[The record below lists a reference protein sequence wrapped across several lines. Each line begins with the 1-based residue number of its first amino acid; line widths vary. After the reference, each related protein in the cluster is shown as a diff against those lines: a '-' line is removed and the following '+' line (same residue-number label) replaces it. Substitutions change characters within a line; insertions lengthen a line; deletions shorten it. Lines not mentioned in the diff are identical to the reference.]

1 MNCSEFRA
9 LLEENVKAGKLSA
22 QQLEHLE
29 GCRDCLFA
37 YTYLKDCRTLDE
49 GSEVPDSFKAS
60 WRQAIIKEALPM
72 QTKPWFNARSK
83 KWLALAAA
91 LIVLFGGTALT
102 KDFLDPPSQN
112 KSAVQG
118 GEDYH
123 LPQNYPAPAAGGA
136 RGVEDAGIMWSEAE
150 QSALASPPVAT
161 AKTGAKIIRTIS
173 VTLSTR
179 EFEKDLDALRAA
191 LADINGYVE
200 YSDISTESNFSR
212 YATLTLRIPKD
223 HVDAFMLEVEGIGR
237 SVAVSESSQDVSDQY
252 TDVATRLQT
261 QKTKMERLQVMLKQA
276 VSIEELLQIE
286 DSIADTQYQIDSLSG
301 TLQGLDSKV
310 DYATVNVYLKE
321 ELDADI
327 VDIKDATLGDR
338 ILSALKTMWT
348 SVQTLLSDMV
358 VFIIVMM
365 PFILIASVVI
375 ILARW
380 FIKKRRNKNEKT

>member
-1 MNCSEFRA
+1 
-9 LLEENVKAGKLSA
+9 
-22 QQLEHLE
+22 
-29 GCRDCLFA
+29 
-37 YTYLKDCRTLDE
+37 
-49 GSEVPDSFKAS
+49 
-60 WRQAIIKEALPM
+60 
-72 QTKPWFNARSK
+72 
-83 KWLALAAA
+83 
-91 LIVLFGGTALT
+91 
-102 KDFLDPPSQN
+102 
-112 KSAVQG
+112 
-118 GEDYH
+118 
-123 LPQNYPAPAAGGA
+123 
-136 RGVEDAGIMWSEAE
+136 
-150 QSALASPPVAT
+150 
-161 AKTGAKIIRTIS
+161 
-173 VTLSTR
+173 
-179 EFEKDLDALRAA
+179 
-191 LADINGYVE
+191 
-200 YSDISTESNFSR
+200 
-212 YATLTLRIPKD
+212 
-223 HVDAFMLEVEGIGR
+223 MLEVEGIGR
-237 SVAVSESSQDVSDQY
+237 SGAVSESSQDVSDQY